1 MKNYYEELHK
11 EGFEILG
18 ISLDTDKEL
27 LTKFLE
33 KENVPWQIAC
43 SYKGWADELVEL
55 YGFAATPSTWL
66 IDRKGKLRYNE
77 ISGEE
82 LKSAIEILLSEQ

>member
-1 MKNYYEELHK
+1 MKDYYEELHQD
-11 EGFEILG
+11 GFEILG

-27 LTKFLE
+27 LAKFLT
-33 KENVPWQIAC
+33 KEDIPWNIAC
-43 SYKGWADELVEL
+43 SYKGWDDELVEL

-82 LKSAIEILLSEQ
+82 LKSAIGTLLREL